1 MLYNNLAT
9 PDRSKTQLAQRIACF
24 PWNTLSESARALI
37 HSHHIKTFTAGEVEL
52 LIIGPEDETLRHGKH
67 EYLVRWAYNCV
78 PTRQE
83 WENHKGRGG
92 LVTVEFRASPA
103 IEGYR
108 VAILR
113 FKHAVDSTN
122 R

>member
-1 MLYNNLAT
+1 MLYNDLAS

-24 PWNTLSESARALI
+24 PWNSLSESARALI
-37 HSHHIKTFTAGEVEL
+37 HSHHIKTYTAGELEL
-52 LIIGPEDETLRHGKH
+52 LETNEGTIRHGKH

-83 WENHKGRGG
+83 WETHKDKGG
-92 LVTVEFRASPA
+92 LVTVEFRASPV
-103 IEGYR
+103 IPGYR

-113 FKHAVDSTN
+113 FKHSTS
-122 R
+122 

>member
-1 MLYNNLAT
+1 MLYNNLPI

-24 PWNTLSESARALI
+24 PWNSLSESARSLI

-52 LIIGPEDETLRHGKH
+52 LITDSTAETMRHGKH

-83 WENHKGRGG
+83 WETHKKKGG

-103 IEGYR
+103 ISGYR

-113 FKHAVDSTN
+113 FKHEQKA
-122 R
+122 

>member
-24 PWNTLSESARALI
+24 PWNSLSESARALI
-37 HSHHIKTFTAGEVEL
+37 HSHHIKALSAGEVEL
-52 LIIGPEDETLRHGKH
+52 LITDSTAETMRYGKH

-83 WENHKGRGG
+83 WETNRERGG
-92 LVTVEFRASPA
+92 LVTVEFRASTA
-103 IEGYR
+103 ISGYR

-113 FKHAVDSTN
+113 FKHEQKA
-122 R
+122 

>member
-1 MLYNNLAT
+1 MLYNNLPT

-24 PWNTLSESARALI
+24 PWNSLSESARALI

-52 LIIGPEDETLRHGKH
+52 LIIGPEDETMRHGKH

-83 WENHKGRGG
+83 WETHKEKGG
-92 LVTVEFRASPA
+92 LVTVEFRARPA
-103 IEGYR
+103 ISGYR

-113 FKHAVDSTN
+113 FKHEQKA
-122 R
+122 

>member
-24 PWNTLSESARALI
+24 PWNSLSESARALI
-37 HSHHIKTFTAGEVEL
+37 HSHHTKTLCCGEVEL
-52 LIIGPEDETLRHGKH
+52 LETAEGTIRHGKH
-67 EYLVRWAYNCV
+67 EYEVRWAYNCV
-78 PTRQE
+78 PTLQE
-83 WENHKGRGG
+83 WETHKEKGG

-103 IEGYR
+103 ISGYR

-113 FKHAVDSTN
+113 FKHDQKA
-122 R
+122 

>member
-1 MLYNNLAT
+1 MLYNNLTT
-9 PDRSKTQLAQRIACF
+9 PDRSKTQLAQRVACF
-24 PWNTLSESARALI
+24 PWNSLSESARALI

-52 LIIGPEDETLRHGKH
+52 LTIGPEDETLRYGKH

-83 WENHKGRGG
+83 WENHKRREG

-113 FKHAVDSTN
+113 FKHESRA
-122 R
+122 